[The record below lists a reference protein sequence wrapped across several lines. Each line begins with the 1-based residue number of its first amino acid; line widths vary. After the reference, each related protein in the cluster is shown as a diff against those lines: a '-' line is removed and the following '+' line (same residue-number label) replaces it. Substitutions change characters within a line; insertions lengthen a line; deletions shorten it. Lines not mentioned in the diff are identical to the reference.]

1 MLPSNPAKLRRMVY
15 LGGLLVSLFFG
26 QQALTK
32 VMDVISTISVIF
44 TPAA

>member
-15 LGGLLVSLFFG
+15 LGGLIVSVFFG

-32 VMDVISTISVIF
+32 IMDVINTISVMF